1 MKLIN
6 YTLKYLSI
14 ALLLVLSV
22 WAVLFYFRMISEIQN
37 SLDDGLENN
46 KMLVI
51 KRVNKDA
58 GIIERSGFSEHNY
71 QIKEISGK
79 HGLSF
84 RDNYRDT
91 LMWTLNDEE
100 MEPFRMLSTVF
111 TIDDK
116 YYEMKI
122 VASTVGEDD
131 LVESLLYGLILLY
144 VAILSSVLLINN
156 LLIRKVWTSFY
167 QLLRNLRAFRLDK
180 DEGIKTTK
188 TEVREFRELND
199 SLVVLAEHSVNTY
212 RYQKQFIENASHEL
226 QTPLAIS
233 LNRLE
238 LLAEDETLTNH
249 QLDAIGQVM
258 STLQRLIRLN
268 KSLLLLSKIENRQY
282 GAVEV
287 VSVVQLVKSLINE
300 YDDYAETKGVEIELI
315 EEAELNYAMNKDLA
329 AILISNL
336 LKNAV
341 IHNYEGGNII
351 ITIKKYSLTISNT
364 GKTVPLNEERIFSR
378 FQKDSKNKNST
389 GLGLSIVKAITN
401 LYNYQL
407 NYTYSGRHNF
417 TILFKK
423 AV

>member
-1 MKLIN
+1 LIN

-22 WAVLFYFRMISEIQN
+22 WAVLFYFNMIAEIQD

-51 KRVNKDA
+51 KRVNKDP
-58 GIIERSGFSEHNY
+58 GIIERSGFTEHNY
-71 QIKEISGK
+71 EIKEIKGK
-79 HGLSF
+79 HRLLIKDS
-84 RDNYRDT
+84 YRDT

-111 TIDDK
+111 TIDNK

-122 VASTVGEDD
+122 VASTVAEDD
-131 LVESLLYGLILLY
+131 LIESLLYGLILLY

-156 LLIRKVWTSFY
+156 LLIRKIWTSFY
-167 QLLRNLRAFRLDK
+167 QLLKNLRAFRLDK

-199 SLVVLAEHSVNTY
+199 TLVGLAEHSVNTY
-212 RYQKQFIENASHEL
+212 RHQKQFIENASHEL

-238 LLAEDETLTNH
+238 LLAEDETLTDH

-287 VSVVQLVKSLINE
+287 VSVSQLVKSLISE
-300 YDDYAETKGVEIELI
+300 YEDYAETKGVKIELD
-315 EEAELNYAMNKDLA
+315 EEAELLCAINKDLA

-341 IHNYEGGNII
+341 IHNFNGGVVSVSITKSSLII
-351 ITIKKYSLTISNT
+351 ANT
-364 GKTVPLNEERIFSR
+364 GKAFPLDEQRVFSR
-378 FQKDSKNKNST
+378 FQKDTKNKNST
-389 GLGLSIVKAITN
+389 GLGLAIVKAIAN
-401 LYNYQL
+401 LYGFEL
-407 NYTYSGRHNF
+407 KYSYAGQHSF
-417 TILFKK
+417 AIVFKK
-423 AV
+423 ML